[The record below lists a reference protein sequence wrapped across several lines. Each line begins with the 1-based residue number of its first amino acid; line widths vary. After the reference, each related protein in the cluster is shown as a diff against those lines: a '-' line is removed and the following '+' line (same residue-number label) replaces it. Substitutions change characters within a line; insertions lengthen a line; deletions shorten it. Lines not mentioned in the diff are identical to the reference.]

1 MTIPSGHLVA
11 PVTLVDLP
19 ANPATP
25 GGNPG
30 ENFPAGPDRDGS
42 WVPGLPFQV
51 RFVMKEMNLDL
62 STKGYVTS
70 ILITIGF
77 SRLFFV
83 RNPSHSLQRKCGTRQ
98 FWRFENELQHFENE
112 FQLFENEFHCC

>member
-1 MTIPSGHLVA
+1 MTIPLGHLVA

-51 RFVMKEMNLDL
+51 RIVMKEIYLDL
-62 STKGYVTS
+62 STKVCVTS

-77 SRLFFV
+77 SP
-83 RNPSHSLQRKCGTRQ
+83 PSAFYVLYTKLLTFKFAIDLLRDDAAQTQKLHAILTPRY
-98 FWRFENELQHFENE
+98 L
-112 FQLFENEFHCC
+112 

>member
-51 RFVMKEMNLDL
+51 RIVMKEMNLDL
-62 STKGYVTS
+62 STKGNVTS

-77 SRLFFV
+77 SPLLV
-83 RNPSHSLQRKCGTRQ
+83 NTYYVLSGA
-98 FWRFENELQHFENE
+98 N
-112 FQLFENEFHCC
+112 